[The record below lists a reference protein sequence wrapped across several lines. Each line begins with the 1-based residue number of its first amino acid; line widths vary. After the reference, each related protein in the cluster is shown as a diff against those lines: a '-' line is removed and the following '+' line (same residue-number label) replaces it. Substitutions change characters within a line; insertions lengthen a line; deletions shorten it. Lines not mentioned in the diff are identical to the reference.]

1 MRSENWLGN
10 STGGPP
16 SSTRRKREP
25 AGSIMSSH
33 SEIKSLI
40 VVGPRY
46 SSPLYRIISCIQFGK
61 DSSFIPCTLSLSLS
75 LSISRSLFRS
85 QVYSAT
91 LSSPPSRSHPLATT
105 QDTWTFRVLP
115 SPQYLVGIVERKTW
129 RTCVA
134 LARATDT
141 LSWPRVKANK
151 SPDNYDSSQ

>member
-75 LSISRSLFRS
+75 LYLSLSLSLSGILGYSLVAAVSLAPFGYDPGHLDLPGAAIAAISCGNSRAEDVTNVCGARSRHRH
-85 QVYSAT
+85 T
-91 LSSPPSRSHPLATT
+91 LLA
-105 QDTWTFRVLP
+105 
-115 SPQYLVGIVERKTW
+115 
-129 RTCVA
+129 
-134 LARATDT
+134 ARE
-141 LSWPRVKANK
+141 SE
-151 SPDNYDSSQ
+151 